1 MINVLIKYKNNSIK
15 SILVNGHANYADHGE
30 DIVCAAVS
38 AITQTTLLGL
48 LDFLKDEITYEVSD
62 GNLFFEI
69 PEDLSEENSI
79 KVDVLTKTLLI
90 GLKNIKNN
98 YNNYLYIKKEEV

>member
-15 SILVNGHANYADHGE
+15 SILVKGHANYADHGE

-38 AITQTTLLGL
+38 VVTQTTLLGL
-48 LDFLKDEITYEVSD
+48 LDFLKQRMVYEISD

-69 PEDLSEENSI
+69 PNDVSKDEFI
-79 KVDVLTKTLLI
+79 KVDVLTKTLVI
-90 GLKNIKNN
+90 GLENIKNN
-98 YNNYLYIKKEEV
+98 YKNYLYIKKEEV